1 MAPRCM
7 HNAALVASF
16 TAVSMRIASSGSTS
30 IACGTRSTPLV
41 PGIRMSHSMSAMRWR
56 RSCCRASSPVL
67 AAYTSYCCCVR
78 NFLRALRMGSSSS
91 TTRIWTG
98 PVTSATAVLLIGR
111 WRMVDPLQPPLTF
124 HQGAVHPLR
133 QQARP
138 AGACEQLGHCL
149 SADRAVVHGVCVDV
163 HPDELV
169 DAGWVETAAV
179 RRRVCEGLVA
189 VGEAVLNAGLEIACD
204 VAHQRVSQV
213 AAHDVAAKRQRQ
225 ARLVVPPFAEID
237 PEVQPTV
244 GEGELPLVNEDPRLR
259 ATRRHVLL
267 DLIDRYDDVTHTVL
281 LQLEGLKR
289 RGELTRDRDDHAPR
303 SERRPRTA

>member
-16 TAVSMRIASSGSTS
+16 TAVSMRIASSRSTS
-30 IACGTRSTPLV
+30 LV

-56 RSCCRASSPVL
+56 RSCCRASSPLL

-98 PVTSATAVLLIGR
+98 PVTSATAVLLIGA
-111 WRMVDPLQPPLTF
+111 PLTF
-124 HQGAVHPLR
+124 HQADLHRPR
-133 QQARP
+133 EQARP
-138 AGACEQLGHCL
+138 AGAREQLGHRL

-163 HPDELV
+163 HPDEPV

-179 RRRVCEGLVA
+179 RRRVCEGLGA

-225 ARLVVPPFAEID
+225 TRLVVPPFAEID
-237 PEVQPTV
+237 PEVQPTI
-244 GEGELPLVNEDPRLR
+244 GIGELTLVNED
-259 ATRRHVLL
+259 
-267 DLIDRYDDVTHTVL
+267 
-281 LQLEGLKR
+281 
-289 RGELTRDRDDHAPR
+289 
-303 SERRPRTA
+303 

>member
-56 RSCCRASSPVL
+56 RSCCRASSPLL

-98 PVTSATAVLLIGR
+98 PVTSATAVLLIGA
-111 WRMVDPLQPPLTF
+111 PLTF
-124 HQGAVHPLR
+124 HEADLHRPR
-133 QQARP
+133 EQARP
-138 AGACEQLGHCL
+138 AGAREQLGHRL

-163 HPDELV
+163 HPDEPV
-169 DAGWVETAAV
+169 DAGWVETA
-179 RRRVCEGLVA
+179 R
-189 VGEAVLNAGLEIACD
+189 D

-237 PEVQPTV
+237 PEVQPTI
-244 GEGELPLVNEDPRLR
+244 GIGELTLVNEDSR
-259 ATRRHVLL
+259 
-267 DLIDRYDDVTHTVL
+267 
-281 LQLEGLKR
+281 
-289 RGELTRDRDDHAPR
+289 
-303 SERRPRTA
+303 

>member
-98 PVTSATAVLLIGR
+98 PVTSATAVLLIGGR
-111 WRMVDPLQPPLTF
+111 WRMVDHLQPPLTF
-124 HQGAVHPLR
+124 HEADLHRPR
-133 QQARP
+133 EQARP
-138 AGACEQLGHCL
+138 AGAREQLGHCL
-149 SADRAVVHGVCVDV
+149 SADRAVVHSVCVDV
-163 HPDELV
+163 HPDEPV
-169 DAGWVETAAV
+169 DAGRVETAAV
-179 RRRVCEGLVA
+179 RRRVCEGLGA

-213 AAHDVAAKRQRQ
+213 AAHDVAAKWQRQ
-225 ARLVVPPFAEID
+225 AGLVVPPFAEID
-237 PEVQPTV
+237 PEVQPTI
-244 GEGELPLVNEDPRLR
+244 GIGELTLVNEDSRLR

-267 DLIDRYDDVTHTVL
+267 DLIERHDDVTHTGL
-281 LQLEGLKR
+281 GQLEGQK
-289 RGELTRDRDDHAPR
+289 
-303 SERRPRTA
+303 